1 VVRDELMLADLS
13 ATIPPELFGVV
24 IALPDDTIYSA
35 VDVD

>member
-24 IALPDDTIYSA
+24 IALPDDTICTA